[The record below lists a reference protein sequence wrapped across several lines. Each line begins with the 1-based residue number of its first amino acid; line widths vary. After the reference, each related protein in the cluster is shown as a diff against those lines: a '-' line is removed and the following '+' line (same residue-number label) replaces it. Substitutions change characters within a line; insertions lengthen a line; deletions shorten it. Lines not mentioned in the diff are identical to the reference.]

1 MLIQQFFFSL
11 KLFKKSFQVGGESQ
25 GSEDGGDGGGTEEK
39 RKLTD
44 SLTSLSNVVAN
55 MTNIAKNNPI

>member
-1 MLIQQFFFSL
+1 MKMLIQQFFFSL

-25 GSEDGGDGGGTEEK
+25 GSEDGEVSTEEK

-44 SLTSLSNVVAN
+44 SLTMLSNVVAN